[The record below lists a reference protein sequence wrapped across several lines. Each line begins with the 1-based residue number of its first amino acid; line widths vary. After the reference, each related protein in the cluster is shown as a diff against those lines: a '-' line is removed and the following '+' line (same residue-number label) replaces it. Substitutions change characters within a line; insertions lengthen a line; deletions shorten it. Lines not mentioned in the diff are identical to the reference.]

1 MCAEAAFH
9 SPKWQIQ
16 WAANTK
22 SILAIQRLR
31 QKNLFPHDDI
41 PLTEQRLRFQKTI
54 TKGWFLFEFANET
67 SLFYQR
73 RNNPTVA
80 VADFSPEPAWKAKW
94 HLVDQDSLDI
104 FHRIDRLYVQ
114 FSPDPIEIRIGKQ
127 VIAVGVGRLFA
138 AVSQV
143 PRFPFV
149 VVDPEYPMTEDAV
162 TFLWNGPLVLEA
174 RFLPKTA
181 SQADQNF
188 HFRAKGSKGGY
199 DIALTAG
206 RSDDKPYVAL
216 ETAGNVGKSLLRGEI
231 VGYDRRGRGF
241 VQALIGYDHV
251 FSSAWSG
258 DIELFHNGFG
268 KRRSHEQLLIE
279 RPFHR
284 SSPYQGLW
292 YAGTTLKWDMTA
304 RWKSVL
310 NTIINLS
317 DVSTLLHLYFSF
329 SLGSNTE
336 LLLGQFLGVGGP
348 DTEFAGKK
356 PLDPLSTLRIG
367 LPDLSYFVFK
377 WYF

>member
-9 SPKWQIQ
+9 SPKWQLQ

-22 SILAIQRLR
+22 SILALQRLR
-31 QKNLFPHDDI
+31 QKNLFPHDDV

-54 TKGWFLFEFANET
+54 AKSWFFFEFANET

-73 RNNPTVA
+73 RNNPAVA
-80 VADFSPEPAWKAKW
+80 VPDSFPPSAWKAKW
-94 HLVDQDSLDI
+94 HLVDRDSLDI
-104 FHRIDRLYVQ
+104 FHRIDRLYAQ

-127 VIAVGVGRLFA
+127 VIAEGVGRLFA

-149 VVDPEYPMTEDAV
+149 VVDQEYPMTEDAV

-174 RFLPKTA
+174 RFLPKVA
-181 SQADQNF
+181 SQKDQNF

-199 DIALTAG
+199 DIAFTAG
-206 RSDDKPYVAL
+206 RSDDKPYAAL
-216 ETAGNVGKSLLRGEI
+216 ESAGNVGASLLRGEI
-231 VGYDRRGRGF
+231 VGYDRRGGGF
-241 VQALIGYDHV
+241 LQGLIGYDHV
-251 FSSAWSG
+251 FSSTWSG

-268 KRRSHEQLLIE
+268 KQ
-279 RPFHR
+279 RPYPVGPSLHR

-292 YAGTTLKWDMTA
+292 YAGTTLKWEMTA
-304 RWKSVL
+304 RLKGVL
-310 NTIINLS
+310 NTIVNLL
-317 DVSTLLHLYFSF
+317 DVSALLHLYFSF
-329 SLGSNTE
+329 SLGGNTE
-336 LLLGQFLGVGGP
+336 LLLGQFLGVGGA
-348 DTEFAGKK
+348 DTEFAGKQ
-356 PLDPLSTLRIG
+356 PIDPLGTLQIG